1 MIKRRVLLC
10 ATLTLTCTVNLWA
23 QGPDVIVGGVGEGGS
38 PNDYQKYDTGGSVI
52 TYSFSTTSCNQGD
65 AVLLWLAGNNQHP
78 VIGQSMYRL
87 DDGKF
92 EQIGQS
98 WLKHGFCA
106 LSQNFCQLGCSS
118 TNCSTLGVGC
128 SDPDD

>member
-1 MIKRRVLLC
+1 MYMTKLQIVLITTV
-10 ATLTLTCTVNLWA
+10 TLIWA
-23 QGPDVIVGGVGEGGS
+23 APSSAFGPDVIVGGVGEGGS

-52 TYSFSTTSCNQGD
+52 AYSFSTTSCNQGD

-87 DDGKF
+87 MDGRF
-92 EQIGQS
+92 EQLGQS

-106 LSQNFCQLGCSS
+106 LSHATRHRSRPCC
-118 TNCSTLGVGC
+118 
-128 SDPDD
+128 